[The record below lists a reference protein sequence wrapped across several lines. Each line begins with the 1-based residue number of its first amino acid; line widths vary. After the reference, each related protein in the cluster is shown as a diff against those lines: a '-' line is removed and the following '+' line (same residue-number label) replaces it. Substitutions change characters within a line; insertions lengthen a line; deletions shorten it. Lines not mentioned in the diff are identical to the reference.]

1 MWNIKTPPTYL
12 INYIDN
18 FPKEY
23 KLCCI
28 LEKEKYESLDNFLKQ
43 DLVNVTNIS
52 IVDLCLPNPN
62 NLSILKNIVMIKL
75 L

>member
-1 MWNIKTPPTYL
+1 MWNIQTPPTYL

-43 DLVNVTNIS
+43 ALVTVTNIS